1 MSHLGKHKTIILT
14 IAITIAEDISYK
26 IGGNMSG
33 ENYDPKTLVD
43 IGVSIV
49 RQVRKN
55 IMLTLRDDM
64 RRVSSLTKVTTII
77 GDDIENKKSALD
89 IDRYAESLC
98 INEFAAKCQETLFV
112 LGEESLTR
120 FSESDDIRD
129 FNEHAQ
135 RCVLVDMID
144 GTDLLEMNIPLW
156 CSAVVIFDPYIPKIL
171 GAIVGQASGELYF
184 ASCDDDCAYV
194 SRTPND
200 DINIFP
206 QKSKLKGP
214 SIITELNKATIS
226 FYGQKAKNL
235 LSVGQVLKFRNKL
248 EHIQSQKDADFRV
261 LTIAGNPF
269 MVKLVDR
276 EKTKKGAIV
285 SRGIDVVFDIN
296 GQHLHDVVPGLF
308 IALKSGAFALDLE
321 GNQITYESLAKLLI
335 TPGKKM
341 KYILS
346 ATEQLGR
353 ELLHVL
359 TDD

>member
-1 MSHLGKHKTIILT
+1 
-14 IAITIAEDISYK
+14 
-26 IGGNMSG
+26 MSG
-33 ENYDPKTLVD
+33 ENYDPNTLVD

-49 RQVRKN
+49 RHVRKS
-55 IMLTLRDDM
+55 IMLTLRDEL
-64 RRVSSLTKVTTII
+64 RRVTALTKVTTIL
-77 GDDIENKKSALD
+77 GYDIETKKSALD

-98 INEFAAKCQETLFV
+98 INEFAAKSQETLFV
-112 LGEESLTR
+112 LGEESLSR
-120 FSESDDIRD
+120 FSDTDDIREH
-129 FNEHAQ
+129 NEYAR

-156 CSAVVIFDPYIPKIL
+156 CSAVVIFDPNIPKIL
-171 GAIVGQASGELYF
+171 GAIVGQASGEVYF

-200 DINIFP
+200 DVNVYP

-214 SIITELNKATIS
+214 SNITELNKATIS

-235 LSVGQVLKFRNKL
+235 LSVGQVFKFREKL
-248 EHIQSQKDADFRV
+248 EQIKSQKDADFRV

-285 SRGIDVVFDIN
+285 SRGIDAVFDIN

-308 IALKSGAFALDLE
+308 IALKSGAVALDLE
-321 GNQITYESLAKLLI
+321 GNKISYESLAELLI

-359 TDD
+359 TEE